1 MTRQRVKAVSQFVDD
16 LPDRPSLDLNKVDIL
31 GIPRGGHVQFEQR
44 RAASESEVLRQEG
57 AVEYFNQCP
66 ADDQIV
72 LNL

>member
-1 MTRQRVKAVSQFVDD
+1 
-16 LPDRPSLDLNKVDIL
+16 
-31 GIPRGGHVQFEQR
+31 VQFEQR

-57 AVEYFNQCP
+57 AVEYFNQGP